1 MTLETQVM
9 NLESAAQNAETF
21 KAMNAGKNA
30 MADMRKRASI
40 GKVDDLLDGI
50 KDEIDEADAISGALA
65 QPLDPLLADEDDL
78 LAELQE
84 LEAADAEEQLLQ
96 PAKGPA
102 LPTAPKKPLPKVENA
117 TAAEAEELKKLE
129 AELA

>member
-30 MADMRKRASI
+30 MADMRKQASI

-84 LEAADAEEQLLQ
+84 LLLQ

-102 LPTAPKKPLPKVENA
+102 LPTAPKKPLPKVA
-117 TAAEAEELKKLE
+117 
-129 AELA
+129 